1 MKAIKRTFIL
11 MLCIAAVMC
20 FSTAIIIGH
29 KAFAAETVAAESDYQ
44 VYGGSVKIADARGAG
59 VKFHVVMTEN
69 YFRTYGTIGEDG
81 KGTLNG
87 GVQTGTL
94 LLPHRLTNGQNLTVG
109 GTGYG
114 AAVSDSD
121 TSEIWRKVKLNGTD
135 YMQSVVYLYNIP
147 DTDYGTEISVRGY
160 VLSGGEYTYTAQK
173 DVISMSYVAKAAL
186 KSGDIALSEAD
197 KTNIQETY
205 LNKTVRYHVNGVV
218 TEETVDYLDTVANL
232 PTVSDGSFIGWANKN
247 GEFVTNVS
255 STRIKNHIDLY
266 AVGRQQI
273 VLSGSSCQISLGNY
287 EYDSVKSITYGSY
300 DLGTNPAALTVSDAL
315 KADAQ
320 NHGEKELTVTL
331 VKNSQEFT
339 VNLPVLL
346 VTGTIATPADFRA
359 IQPTPEKKGVYG
371 YYVMTSDFED
381 TTLNNGNR
389 KQTPYAGDWDATTGF
404 FGTIDGRGHTI
415 TTAGNGI
422 TGIFGILRK
431 ATIKNLTIKD
441 KWRSTSQGC
450 ALLAV
455 ACYGCTIEN
464 VTFTLVAGGTQ
475 TAVGNGYGWISCAE
489 FSNNTVKNVTVNDD
503 KGYSSLFGHKFFGN
517 TFENL
522 VVKGTYAEMGHT
534 ATNEAVSYEELTMI
548 APETATMPER
558 QDFVLDGE
566 WDLLDLG
573 AYNGLE
579 ILSVVTEHG
588 ESLNGISPVAARN
601 ILTDKTKHGEQ
612 NFTVTVLKEDGNKAI
627 ITVPVTVITKEI
639 TTMSDF
645 LAAVKVDSE
654 TESKYG
660 YYVLGKDISHTESGF
675 IWFSGKGNYESGAAF
690 RGVVDGKN
698 HTVTTRSGNTAYGL
712 FATLNGATIKNLTI
726 VDEKAANSGY
736 APAIARNAYG
746 TTFENLTVKILE
758 GPAANGSIDNTQFI
772 GREMKNCVWR
782 NVKITS
788 AVDIVNVFAT
798 QTGNTFE
805 NVNINANVTGGFS
818 ITDANFPTGVSV
830 GEEATLVNTYDFALS
845 GENKGITLGEGFEDV
860 TVTKIECDG
869 IDVTTDVSSLSAKVG
884 TNVTLTVFAA
894 RGAKNIKLTVP
905 AFVVTEKISTMKQLE
920 SAVRYYGTDKT
931 GYFVLANDISTYESG
946 FAWEKSAYTVQW
958 NATNGFIGTLDGRG
972 HTITVLSSSNDF
984 AGGLFGMMN
993 GTLKNVTIDAK
1004 NAVSYSKSII
1014 ARICSGVVENVT
1026 VNIFDGG
1033 NSSYPYENK
1042 GDAALVESAL
1052 YKGSWKNVTVNSDT
1066 KVNFLF
1072 PITANNKATFENCKL
1087 IAPDY
1092 NKINSDAETV
1102 SSWTFICNEATL
1114 TGTYDYVLNGEGK
1127 GITLGEGYENATI
1140 IKIECNGQDITDATT
1155 VPDNLLGEKTLKI
1168 TVEKDSS
1175 TIKLTVPAFV
1185 VTEKISTMKQL
1196 ESAVRYYGTD
1206 KTGYFVLANDISTYE
1221 SGFAWEKSA
1230 YTVQWNATNGFIG
1243 TLDGRGHTIT
1253 VLSSSNDFAGGL
1265 FGMMNGTL
1273 KNVTIDAKNAVSYSK
1288 SIIARICSGVVENV
1302 TVNIFDG
1309 GNSSYP
1315 YENST
1320 VGALV
1325 ESALYKGSWKNVTV
1339 NSDTKVNFLFPI
1351 TNNNKATFENC
1362 NLIAPA
1368 YNKINSDAETVSG
1381 WTFTSN
1387 MGTTELK
1394 TSSARV
1400 INLNINNGEVN
1411 TADTYTLDIEG
1422 LTEMNFVSA
1431 SYNGKKLAT
1440 NGLTFKVSEFGKTY
1454 GESELEIEYFFRGEK
1469 RTHVVPIVLATGVL
1483 TTAEDLSSF

>member
-1 MKAIKRTFIL
+1 

-81 KGTLNG
+81 KGTLNS

-266 AVGRQQI
+266 AVCRQQI

-300 DLGTNPAALTVSDAL
+300 NLGTNPAALTVSDAL

-346 VTGTIATPADFRA
+346 VTGTIATSADFRA

-371 YYVMTSDFED
+371 YYVMTSDFSD
-381 TTLNNGNR
+381 NGLNNNDR
-389 KQTPYAGDWDATTGF
+389 KQTPYAGDWAATTGF

-415 TTAGNGI
+415 NTAGNGL

-441 KWRSTSQGC
+441 NWRSTGQGC

-464 VTFTLVAGGTQ
+464 VTITLVAGGTQ
-475 TAVGNGYGWISCAE
+475 TAVGSGYGWISCAE
-489 FSNNTVKNVTVNDD
+489 FSNNTVKNVTVNDE

-522 VVKGTYAEMGHT
+522 VVNGTYAGIGHT
-534 ATNEAVSYEELTMI
+534 ATNEAVSYENLTMI

-566 WDLLDLG
+566 WELLDLG

-639 TTMSDF
+639 TTMSELQD
-645 LAAVKVDSE
+645 ATKTVSD
-654 TESKYG
+654 TDSKYG
-660 YYVLGKDISHTESGF
+660 YYTLANDVSHTETGF
-675 IWFSGKGNYESGAAF
+675 VLVNAKGNWSSGGAF
-690 RGVVDGKN
+690 RGVLDGKG
-698 HTVTTRSGNTAYGL
+698 HSITTKSTNTASGL
-712 FATLNGATIKNLTI
+712 FGAINGATLKNLTVI
-726 VDEKAANSGY
+726 DEKAASWGN

-746 TTFENLTVKILE
+746 TTFENLTIKIQDGSVKASGE
-758 GPAANGSIDNTQFI
+758 NDTTPFI
-772 GREMKNCVWR
+772 GHTMQNCTWR
-782 NVKITS
+782 NVKIIS
-788 AVDIVNVFAT
+788 AIDIVNVFAT

-818 ITDANFPTGVSV
+818 VTDANFPTGVSV

-860 TVTKIECDG
+860 TITKIECDG

-905 AFVVTEKISTMKQLE
+905 ALVVTEKISTMKQLE

-946 FAWEKSAYTVQW
+946 FVWTNKADVGSYN
-958 NATNGFIGTLDGRG
+958 NANIGFIGTLDGRG
-972 HTITVLSSSNDF
+972 HTITVLSNHDYF
-984 AGGLFGMMN
+984 VGGLFGIMN

-1004 NAVSYSKSII
+1004 DANKWSKSII
-1014 ARICSGVVENVT
+1014 AKICDGTVEDVTINIYGKSGDSSF
-1026 VNIFDGG
+1026 VNLGEG
-1033 NSSYPYENK
+1033 
-1042 GDAALVESAL
+1042 ALVSSQLLAV
-1052 YKGSWKNVTVNSDT
+1052 GSWKNVTVNSDT

-1072 PITANNKATFENCKL
+1072 PITNNNKATFENCNL
-1087 IAPDY
+1087 IAPAY

-1102 SSWTFICNEATL
+1102 SGWTFICNEATL

-1221 SGFAWEKSA
+1221 SEFAWTKKADAGS
-1230 YTVQWNATNGFIG
+1230 YNNANIGFIG

-1253 VLSSSNDFAGGL
+1253 VLSNDNYFVGGL
-1265 FGMMNGTL
+1265 FGIMNGTL
-1273 KNVTIDAKNAVSYSK
+1273 KNVTIDAKDANKWSK
-1288 SIIARICSGVVENV
+1288 SIIAKICDGTVEDVTINIYGKSGDSSF
-1302 TVNIFDG
+1302 VNLG
-1309 GNSSYP
+1309 
-1315 YENST
+1315 E
-1320 VGALV
+1320 GALV
-1325 ESALYKGSWKNVTV
+1325 SSQLLAVGSWKNVTV

-1362 NLIAPA
+1362 NLIAPD
-1368 YNKINSDAETVSG
+1368 YNNINNDAKEVSG

-1422 LTEMNFVSA
+1422 LTETNFVSA

-1440 NGLTFKVSEFGKTY
+1440 NGLTFNVSEFGKTY
-1454 GESELEIEYFFRGEK
+1454 GESELEIEYLFRGEK

>member
-1 MKAIKRTFIL
+1 

-81 KGTLNG
+81 KGTLNS

-186 KSGDIALSEAD
+186 KSGDISLSEAD

-266 AVGRQQI
+266 AVCRQQI

-346 VTGTIATPADFRA
+346 VTGTIATSADFRA

-371 YYVMTSDFED
+371 YYVMTSDFSD
-381 TTLNNGNR
+381 TTLNNSGNR
-389 KQTPYAGDWDATTGF
+389 KQTPYAGDWAATTGF

-415 TTAGNGI
+415 TTAGNGL

-441 KWRSTSQGC
+441 NWRSTGQGC

-475 TAVGNGYGWISCAE
+475 TTVGDGYGWISCAE
-489 FSNNTVKNVTVNDD
+489 FSNNTLKNVTVNDE
-503 KGYSSLFGHKFFGN
+503 KGYGSLFGYKFFGN

-522 VVKGTYAEMGHT
+522 VVNGTYAGIGHT
-534 ATNEAVSYEELTMI
+534 ATNEAVSYENLTMI

-566 WDLLDLG
+566 WELLDLG

-639 TTMSDF
+639 TTMSELQD
-645 LAAVKVDSE
+645 ATKTVSE

-660 YYVLGKDISHTESGF
+660 YYVLANDVTSTETGF
-675 IWFSGKGNYESGAAF
+675 TAAVAKGNNTSGGAF
-690 RGVVDGKN
+690 RGVLDGRK
-698 HTVTTRSGNTAYGL
+698 HTILTNSSSTVSGL
-712 FATLNGATIKNLTI
+712 FGTLNGATIKNVTI
-726 VDEKAANSGY
+726 EDAWKGMGWSV
-736 APAIARNAYG
+736 PIIARNAYA
-746 TTFENLTVKILE
+746 TVFDSVDITVK
-758 GPAANGSIDNTQFI
+758 GGNVDDGTVDHTPFI
-772 GREMKNCVWR
+772 GHTMQNCTWR

-788 AVDIVNVFAT
+788 AIDIVNVFAT

-869 IDVTTDVSSLSAKVG
+869 VDVTTDVSSLSAKVG

-905 AFVVTEKISTMKQLE
+905 ALVVTEKISTMKQLE
-920 SAVRYYGTDKT
+920 SAVRYYEAGEDKY

-946 FAWEKSAYTVQW
+946 FAWTQDAYKVSNWGVADT
-958 NATNGFIGTLDGRG
+958 TGFFGTLDGRG

-984 AGGLFGMMN
+984 AGGLFGR
-993 GTLKNVTIDAK
+993 LK
-1004 NAVSYSKSII
+1004 
-1014 ARICSGVVENVT
+1014 
-1026 VNIFDGG
+1026 
-1033 NSSYPYENK
+1033 
-1042 GDAALVESAL
+1042 
-1052 YKGSWKNVTVNSDT
+1052 
-1066 KVNFLF
+1066 
-1072 PITANNKATFENCKL
+1072 
-1087 IAPDY
+1087 
-1092 NKINSDAETV
+1092 
-1102 SSWTFICNEATL
+1102 
-1114 TGTYDYVLNGEGK
+1114 
-1127 GITLGEGYENATI
+1127 
-1140 IKIECNGQDITDATT
+1140 
-1155 VPDNLLGEKTLKI
+1155 
-1168 TVEKDSS
+1168 
-1175 TIKLTVPAFV
+1175 
-1185 VTEKISTMKQL
+1185 
-1196 ESAVRYYGTD
+1196 
-1206 KTGYFVLANDISTYE
+1206 
-1221 SGFAWEKSA
+1221 
-1230 YTVQWNATNGFIG
+1230 
-1243 TLDGRGHTIT
+1243 
-1253 VLSSSNDFAGGL
+1253 
-1265 FGMMNGTL
+1265 GTL

-1325 ESALYKGSWKNVTV
+1325 DTALYRGSWKNVTV

-1351 TNNNKATFENC
+1351 TANNKATFENC
-1362 NLIAPA
+1362 NLIAPD
-1368 YNKINSDAETVSG
+1368 YNNINSDAKEVSG

-1422 LTEMNFVSA
+1422 LTETNFVSA

-1440 NGLTFKVSEFGKTY
+1440 NGLTFNVSEFGKTY

>member
-1 MKAIKRTFIL
+1 

-81 KGTLNG
+81 KGTLND

-266 AVGRQQI
+266 AVCRQQI

-346 VTGTIATPADFRA
+346 VTKEISSLADFLGNCRYYGND
-359 IQPTPEKKGVYG
+359 IYG
-371 YYVMTSDFED
+371 YYILTQDISHSEDFGSYDTMAKYDYLTS
-381 TTLNNGNR
+381 
-389 KQTPYAGDWDATTGF
+389 KKGF
-404 FGTIDGRGHTI
+404 KGTFDGQGHKITWHCGKACGLFGTLY
-415 TTAGNGI
+415 N
-422 TGIFGILRK
+422 
-431 ATIKNLTIKD
+431 ATVKNLTVNQT
-441 KWRSTSQGC
+441 WYGHYWGV
-450 ALLAV
+450 AAV
-455 ACYGCTIEN
+455 A
-464 VTFTLVAGGTQ
+464 Q
-475 TAVGNGYGWISCAE
+475 TAYY
-489 FSNNTVKNVTVNDD
+489 T
-503 KGYSSLFGHKFFGN
+503 
-517 TFENL
+517 TFENII
-522 VVKGTYAEMGHT
+522 VNISCNPITGTDYAPVLQEMAGCIWKNCTISSNNSVGIIIGT
-534 ATNEAVSYEELTMI
+534 AKKDNIDSTYENVNITADSTKFSKDIDSFDSIQQLQ
-548 APETATMPER
+548 PETATMPER

-566 WDLLDLG
+566 WELLDLG

-579 ILSVVTEHG
+579 ILSVVTERG

-788 AVDIVNVFAT
+788 AIDIVNVFAT

-905 AFVVTEKISTMKQLE
+905 AFVVTEKISTMKQFE

-946 FAWEKSAYTVQW
+946 FAWTQKAYTVQW

-972 HTITVLSSSNDF
+972 HTITVLSSPDDF

-1026 VNIFDGG
+1026 VNICDGG
-1033 NSSYPYENK
+1033 NSSYPYENSTV
-1042 GDAALVESAL
+1042 GALVESAL

-1072 PITANNKATFENCKL
+1072 PITKNNSATFENCKL
-1087 IAPDY
+1087 FAPAY

-1102 SSWTFICNEATL
+1102 SGWTFICNEATL

-1155 VPDNLLGEKTLKI
+1155 VPDSLLGEKTLKI

-1221 SGFAWEKSA
+1221 SGFAWTQKA

-1253 VLSSSNDFAGGL
+1253 VLSSPDDFAGGL

-1302 TVNIFDG
+1302 TVNICDG

-1362 NLIAPA
+1362 NLIAPD

-1422 LTEMNFVSA
+1422 LTETNFVSA

-1440 NGLTFKVSEFGKTY
+1440 NGLTFNVSEFGKTY
-1454 GESELEIEYFFRGEK
+1454 GESELEIEYLFRGEK